1 MEKVR
6 WEGMTGLL
14 LEYDILIWSVEGL
27 KGGGCH
33 RLLSVL
39 HRVDSTRDYCLL
51 LCDEAEGDH
60 SVLMV
65 LHEEEEG
72 VHEVVLEVIRVL
84 SEEGRLERSYDQT
97 RSVLSFSARCCLWL
111 NRLARQVVYVL

>member
-14 LEYDILIWSVEGL
+14 LGYDILTWSVEGP
-27 KGGGCH
+27 KGGECH

-51 LCDEAEGDH
+51 LCDEAGGGH

-65 LHEEEEG
+65 LHEEEG
-72 VHEVVLEVIRVL
+72 VHEVVSEVIRVL
-84 SEEGRLERSYDQT
+84 SEEVRLERSYDQI
-97 RSVLSFSARCCLWL
+97 RSVLSFSARCCSLL
-111 NRLARQVVYVL
+111 K